1 MADGRE
7 TGTGRKERTPLSV
20 PLEPERPESRRL
32 PGLLIVLTLLVLLS
46 PAAENW
52 KSKPTDSFP
61 LSYFPMFS
69 AKRSETYSARTIYGV
84 DSSGERIVLPYR
96 FAGSGGFNSV
106 RRQLGVRVREKR
118 AGELCAQVAARVG
131 RSKRREHERIREVR
145 IARETHNVDAFFAG
159 ERTPLSEKVY
169 AVCEVPP
176 KHAGNAIAPSRPGGA
191 R

>member
-1 MADGRE
+1 M
-7 TGTGRKERTPLSV
+7 SV
-20 PLEPERPESRRL
+20 RLEPEKPESRRL
-32 PGLLIVLTLLVLLS
+32 PGLAIVVTLLVLLS

-52 KSKPTDSFP
+52 KRKPQDSFP
-61 LSYFPMFS
+61 LSYFPMFT

-118 AGELCAQVAARVG
+118 AGELCEQVAARVG
-131 RSKRREHERIREVR
+131 RSKKREHKQIREVR

-159 ERTPLSEKVY
+159 ELTPLSEKVY
-169 AVCEVPP
+169 AACEAPP
-176 KHAGNAIAPSRPGGA
+176 KQTENASDPILSGGA

>member
-1 MADGRE
+1 M
-7 TGTGRKERTPLSV
+7 SV
-20 PLEPERPESRRL
+20 RLEPEKLESRRR
-32 PGLLIVLTLLVLLS
+32 PGLLIVCTLLALLS

-52 KSKPTDSFP
+52 KRKPQDSFP

-131 RSKRREHERIREVR
+131 RSKSRKHQRIREVR
-145 IARETHNVDAFFAG
+145 IAKETHNVDAFFAG
-159 ERTPLSEKVY
+159 ELAPLSEEIY
-169 AVCEVPP
+169 AVCEAPP
-176 KHAGNAIAPSRPGGA
+176 KHAESAIAPIRPGGE